1 MFIERLKHIYE
12 RYREPVRQELDKTLK
27 NGNKPEKK
35 CMICSF
41 GHTMHFCYLFTAA
54 AFFDAAVS
62 VNGRVAGIEV
72 FRIQTF
78 LDQAERFTE
87 TGGLK

>member
-41 GHTMHFCYLFTAA
+41 GHTMHFCYLF
-54 AFFDAAVS
+54 
-62 VNGRVAGIEV
+62 NLNR
-72 FRIQTF
+72 
-78 LDQAERFTE
+78 L
-87 TGGLK
+87 